1 MCCSLDKQTHGN
13 FEVEEFSSFL
23 SDKYQVAK
31 GSWWTNIWSLW
42 HNRMFWIVLTYFL
55 ILHPTVWFSHKTYNF
70 LLIVSL
76 TEVLAVALGA
86 RLVLV
91 VLPPKRVQ
99 LLGNTSEKRIY
110 ISILEHCNAM
120 HWFVFEM
127 SKENIMFTC
136 TLSCK
141 PASASPPLLP
151 AWARVD
157 CWGFILSGALAEI
170 FVVNKNSN
178 FRTCGIGRG
187 VCWPF
192 GWELSSN
199 IDEPVS

>member
-1 MCCSLDKQTHGN
+1 
-13 FEVEEFSSFL
+13 
-23 SDKYQVAK
+23 
-31 GSWWTNIWSLW
+31 
-42 HNRMFWIVLTYFL
+42 MFWIVRNKSDNPIHILRCPVLTYFL
-55 ILHPTVWFSHKTYNF
+55 ILHPAFWFSQITYNF

-151 AWARVD
+151 TWARAD
-157 CWGFILSGALAEI
+157 CWGFTLSGALAEI
-170 FVVNKNSN
+170 FVVNLLD
-178 FRTCGIGRG
+178 RTGI
-187 VCWPF
+187 VTF
-192 GWELSSN
+192 
-199 IDEPVS
+199 EPVG